1 MSIEDPTEV
10 ERELSGLSRELRHEF
25 LATASKV
32 RRLQRM
38 ISAAS
43 AVPILLLLGW
53 PVMLPS
59 LLSLLLRVGR
69 LASSAELRGPL
80 RWAASLSAQDRPPI
94 GNRSAVSDLVVLSRA
109 RPVLWASVIVPPI
122 VAACM
127 GTVLWCLLRAL

>member
-1 MSIEDPTEV
+1 MSTEDPTEV
-10 ERELSGLSRELRHEF
+10 ERELSGLSKELRHEF

-59 LLSLLLRVGR
+59 LLSLILRVGR
-69 LASSAELRGPL
+69 LASSAELR
-80 RWAASLSAQDRPPI
+80 RVVSLMCSCDFFF
-94 GNRSAVSDLVVLSRA
+94 
-109 RPVLWASVIVPPI
+109 
-122 VAACM
+122 
-127 GTVLWCLLRAL
+127 